1 MPEGSAEQIV
11 LAAQS
16 VLAKLGAP
24 GLSLEAVADELS
36 LPVGEVRTHFATTH
50 DLLTALIIEAYNA
63 SAAAIEQADAA
74 AEQQGRQPGA
84 RLLIATRAL
93 RAWAAADLASFALIY
108 GSPVPGYDA
117 PPETVPPAS
126 RTPAALGRVLHA
138 ALVAGDLRPPSR
150 KLLDAP
156 LIRDEA
162 VAVFGQLPPAP
173 YEELLERAIVL
184 WSSLIGLL
192 SFNVL
197 NRTHDSVRDQEAF
210 FDFGVAVA
218 AEIVGLNVPLSD

>member
-1 MPEGSAEQIV
+1 MSERSAERIV

-16 VLAKLGAP
+16 LLAKLGAP
-24 GLSLEAVADELS
+24 GLSLEAVADDLS
-36 LPVGEVRTHFATTH
+36 LPLDEVRLHFATTH
-50 DLLTALIIEAYNA
+50 DLLTALIIDAYDA

-74 AEQQGRQPGA
+74 AEHQGQEPGA
-84 RLLIATRAL
+84 RLLTATRAL
-93 RAWAAADLASFALIY
+93 RAWAAADVASFALIY

-117 PPETVPPAS
+117 PPETVPSAS
-126 RTPAALGRVLHA
+126 RTPAALGRILQA
-138 ALVAGDLRPPSR
+138 ALVTGALRPPSR

-162 VAVFGQLPPAP
+162 VAVFGQLPPPP
-173 YEELLERAIVL
+173 YDELLERAIVL
-184 WSSLIGLL
+184 WSGLIGLL

-210 FDFGVAVA
+210 FNFGVAVA
-218 AEIVGLNVPLSD
+218 AETVGLHVPLP